1 MHKLLNRQISKVFGR
16 EGEVPPAL
24 VPFLEVVDAA
34 YRQADH
40 DRVLLERS
48 LDLTSTELL
57 EANRELRAYASDLER
72 RVAERT
78 AQLETTNVS
87 LELEIEERTAA
98 ERTISESEE
107 RYRSLFE
114 SSKDAI
120 YISTP
125 EGRLVD
131 INPAGVE
138 LFGYD
143 SAEEL
148 LMVDVGR
155 DLYRHQGD
163 REKFLDTVDR
173 EGFVRD
179 GELQIVRKD
188 GEIVNVL
195 DTTTV
200 VRDGAGEVIA
210 YRGILR
216 DVTTQR
222 KLEREIRQV
231 QKMDA
236 VGRLAG
242 GVAHDFNNLLTA
254 VFAYAEQ
261 LHLSLDEGDHRRSYV
276 DSIADAAKRGSALT
290 SRLLAFGRRQVLRP
304 VPLDLNAVV
313 GEMFALLRQVIPE
326 DVELAT
332 DLDPEVGLVRVD
344 QTQFEQVVLNLAMN
358 AGDAMPSGGRLTLSS
373 SGCHVGDTWLEDA
386 PVLEPG
392 DYTRLRVED
401 TGTGISDAVLEHIF
415 EPFFTT
421 KSAERGSGLGLA
433 TVYSAVHENGGLVEV
448 NSELGAGSVFDVYL
462 PVYGGTLEE
471 TAQIERP
478 DIVTKG
484 HENLLLVEDD
494 PSVRTVLR
502 DYLEDQGYSV
512 LTADDGE
519 EGLEV
524 ARRSAGSVDL
534 VLSDVVMPK
543 MNGVELA
550 RALQSETPDIKVLL
564 ISGHTRDRKRV
575 VEESLRFSSGSFL
588 QKPFTP
594 QTLVT
599 KIRELLDE

>member
-1 MHKLLNRQISKVFGR
+1 MHKLLSRQLGKVFGR
-16 EGEVPPAL
+16 EGEIPEAL
-24 VPFLEVVDAA
+24 VPFLEEVDAA

-40 DRVLLERS
+40 DRILLERS

-57 EANRELRAYASDLER
+57 EANRELRTYASDLER

-78 AQLETTNVS
+78 AQLQTTNIS
-87 LELEIEERTAA
+87 LELEVEERAAA
-98 ERTISESEE
+98 ERIISESEE

-125 EGRLVD
+125 GGRLVD

-143 SAEEL
+143 SAEEV

-155 DLYRHQGD
+155 DLYRHQDD
-163 REKFLDTVDR
+163 RERFLRRVDS

-179 GELQIVRKD
+179 GELEIVRKD
-188 GEIVNVL
+188 GETITVL

-200 VRDGAGEVIA
+200 VRDEAGEVIA

-222 KLEREIRQV
+222 RLEWELRQV

-254 VFAYAEQ
+254 IFAYAEQ
-261 LHLSLDEGDHRRSYV
+261 LGLSLESGDHRRSYV
-276 DSIADAAKRGSALT
+276 DAIADAAERGSALT
-290 SRLLAFGRRQVLRP
+290 SRLLAFGRRQVTRP

-313 GEMFALLRQVIPE
+313 GEMRGLLRHVLPE
-326 DVELAT
+326 DVELVT
-332 DLDPEVGLVRVD
+332 DLNPDVGFVRVD

-358 AGDAMPSGGRLTLSS
+358 AGDAMPDGGCLTLRSS
-373 SGCHVGDTWLEDA
+373 RCRVGEDLLESA
-386 PVLEPG
+386 PTLGAGE
-392 DYTRLRVED
+392 YTRLTVKD
-401 TGTGISDAVLEHIF
+401 TGTGIPDSVREHIF

-421 KSAERGSGLGLA
+421 KSAERGTGLGLA
-433 TVYSAVHENGGLVEV
+433 TVYSAIHEFGGTVEV
-448 NSELGAGSVFDVYL
+448 ASELGAGSTFDVYL
-462 PVYGGTLEE
+462 PVFSGTLEQ
-471 TAQIERP
+471 AAP
-478 DIVTKG
+478 DTPPEVVAEG
-484 HENLLLVEDD
+484 HERLLLVEDD
-494 PSVRTVLR
+494 PSVRGVLKE
-502 DYLEDQGYSV
+502 YLEDQGYSV
-512 LTADDGE
+512 LTATNGE
-519 EGLEV
+519 EGLET
-524 ARRSAGSVDL
+524 ARRSGVSVDL

-550 RALQSETPDIKVLL
+550 RALRSETPEVKVLL
-564 ISGHTRDRKRV
+564 ISGHTRDRRPIV
-575 VEESLRFSSGSFL
+575 DESLRCSFCSFL

-599 KIRELLDE
+599 RIRELLDE

>member
-1 MHKLLNRQISKVFGR
+1 MHKLLSRQLRKFFGR
-16 EGEVPPAL
+16 EGEIPPAL
-24 VPFLEVVDAA
+24 VAFLEVVDAA

-40 DRVLLERS
+40 DRILLERS

-57 EANRELRAYASDLER
+57 EANRELRAYASDLEL

-78 AQLETTNVS
+78 AQLQNTNVS
-87 LELEIEERTAA
+87 LEYEIEERAAA
-98 ERTISESEE
+98 ERVIGESEE
-107 RYRSLFE
+107 RYRSLFA

-125 EGRLVD
+125 DGRLVD

-155 DLYRHQGD
+155 DLYRHRED
-163 REKFLDTVDR
+163 RQRFLKTVDR

-179 GELQIVRKD
+179 GELEIVRKD
-188 GEIVNVL
+188 GEVINVL

-200 VRDGAGEVIA
+200 VRDEAGEVIA

-222 KLEREIRQV
+222 RLERELRQV

-254 VFAYAEQ
+254 IFAYAEQ
-261 LHLSLDEGDHRRSYV
+261 LRRSLHEEDHRRAYV
-276 DSIADAAKRGSALT
+276 DSIADAAERGSALT
-290 SRLLAFGRRQVLRP
+290 SRLLAVGRRQVLRP
-304 VPLDLNAVV
+304 VPLEINAVI
-313 GEMFALLRQVIPE
+313 GEMRGLLRQVIPE
-326 DVELAT
+326 DVELLT
-332 DLDPEVGLVRVD
+332 DLDPDVGLVRID

-358 AGDAMPSGGRLTLSS
+358 AGDAMPDGGRLTMRSS
-373 SGCHVGDTWLEDA
+373 RCRVGGTWLEDA
-386 PVLEPG
+386 PALEPG
-392 DYTRLRVED
+392 DYVRLTVED
-401 TGTGISDAVLEHIF
+401 TGTGISDSVREHIF

-421 KSAERGSGLGLA
+421 KSAEHGTGLGLA
-433 TVYSAVHENGGLVEV
+433 TVYSAVRECGGLVEV
-448 NSELGAGSVFDVYL
+448 SSELGEGSAFDVYL
-462 PVYGGTLEE
+462 PVYPGTLEQAAPE
-471 TAQIERP
+471 SRP
-478 DIVTKG
+478 DVKIVG
-484 HENLLLVEDD
+484 SENLLLVEDD
-494 PSVRTVLR
+494 PSVRVVLKE
-502 DYLEDQGYSV
+502 YLEDHGYSV
-512 LTADDGE
+512 LTAVDGE
-519 EGLEV
+519 SGLEV
-524 ARRSAGSVDL
+524 ARSSGASVDL
-534 VLSDVVMPK
+534 VLTDVVMPK
-543 MNGVELA
+543 MNGIELA
-550 RALQSETPDIKVLL
+550 RVLRSETPEIKVLL

-575 VEESLRFSSGSFL
+575 VEESLSSSSFSFL

-594 QTLVT
+594 QTLAT

>member
-1 MHKLLNRQISKVFGR
+1 MHKLLSRQLEKFFGR
-16 EGEVPPAL
+16 EGEIPPAL
-24 VPFLEVVDAA
+24 VAFLEVVDAA

-40 DRVLLERS
+40 DRILLERS

-57 EANRELRAYASDLER
+57 EANRELRAYASDLEL

-78 AQLETTNVS
+78 AQLQNTNVS
-87 LELEIEERTAA
+87 LEYEIEERAAA
-98 ERTISESEE
+98 ERVIGESEE
-107 RYRSLFE
+107 RYRSLFA

-125 EGRLVD
+125 DGRLVD

-155 DLYRHQGD
+155 DLYRHRED
-163 REKFLDTVDR
+163 RQRFLKTVDR

-179 GELQIVRKD
+179 GELEIVRKD
-188 GEIVNVL
+188 GEVINVL

-200 VRDGAGEVIA
+200 VRDEAGEVIA

-222 KLEREIRQV
+222 RLERELRQV

-254 VFAYAEQ
+254 IFAYAEQ
-261 LHLSLDEGDHRRSYV
+261 LRRSLHEEDHRRAYV
-276 DSIADAAKRGSALT
+276 DSIADAAERGSALT
-290 SRLLAFGRRQVLRP
+290 SRLLAVGRRQVLRP
-304 VPLDLNAVV
+304 VPLEINAVI
-313 GEMFALLRQVIPE
+313 GEMRGLLRQVIPE
-326 DVELAT
+326 DVELLT
-332 DLDPEVGLVRVD
+332 DLDPDVGLVRID

-358 AGDAMPSGGRLTLSS
+358 AGDAMPDGGRLTMRSS
-373 SGCHVGDTWLEDA
+373 RCRVGGTWLEDA
-386 PVLEPG
+386 PALEPG
-392 DYTRLRVED
+392 DYVRLTVED
-401 TGTGISDAVLEHIF
+401 TGTGISDSVREHIF

-421 KSAERGSGLGLA
+421 KSAEHGTGLGLA
-433 TVYSAVHENGGLVEV
+433 TVYSAVRECGGLVEV
-448 NSELGAGSVFDVYL
+448 SSELGEGSAFDVYL
-462 PVYGGTLEE
+462 PVYRGTLEQAAPE
-471 TAQIERP
+471 SRP
-478 DIVTKG
+478 DVKIAG
-484 HENLLLVEDD
+484 SENLLLVEDD
-494 PSVRTVLR
+494 PSVRVVLKE
-502 DYLEDQGYSV
+502 YLEDHGYSV
-512 LTADDGE
+512 LTAVDGE
-519 EGLEV
+519 SGLEV
-524 ARRSAGSVDL
+524 ARSSGASVDL
-534 VLSDVVMPK
+534 VLTDVVMPK
-543 MNGVELA
+543 MNGIELA
-550 RALQSETPDIKVLL
+550 RVLRSETPEIKVLL

-575 VEESLRFSSGSFL
+575 VEESLSSSSFSFL

-594 QTLVT
+594 QTLAT

>member
-1 MHKLLNRQISKVFGR
+1 MHKLLSRQLCKFFGR
-16 EGEVPPAL
+16 EGEVPTAL

-40 DRVLLERS
+40 DRILLERS

-57 EANRELRAYASDLER
+57 EANRELRVYASDLEL

-78 AQLETTNVS
+78 AQLQTTNVS
-87 LELEIEERTAA
+87 LELEIEERVTA

-148 LMVDVGR
+148 LMVDVGK
-155 DLYRHQGD
+155 DLYRHQED
-163 REKFLDTVDR
+163 RENFLNTVDS

-179 GELQIVRKD
+179 GELAIVRKD
-188 GEIVNVL
+188 GEIINIL

-200 VRDGAGEVIA
+200 VRDEAGEVIA

-216 DVTTQR
+216 DVTMQR
-222 KLEREIRQV
+222 RLELELRQV
-231 QKMDA
+231 QKMEA

-254 VFAYAEQ
+254 IFAYAAQ
-261 LHLSLDEGDHRRSYV
+261 LRRGLDEKDHRRSYV
-276 DSIADAAKRGSALT
+276 DSIADAAERGSVLT
-290 SRLLAFGRRQVLRP
+290 TRLLAFGRRQVLRP
-304 VPLDLNAVV
+304 VPLEINALIS
-313 GEMFALLRQVIPE
+313 EMRGLLRQVIPE
-326 DVELAT
+326 DVELVT

-344 QTQFEQVVLNLAMN
+344 QAQLEQVVLNLAMN
-358 AGDAMPSGGRLTLSS
+358 AGDAMPDGGRLTMRS
-373 SGCHVGDTWLEDA
+373 SGCHVGDSLLEDA
-386 PVLEPG
+386 PALEPG
-392 DYTRLRVED
+392 DYVRLMVED
-401 TGTGISDAVLEHIF
+401 TGTGISDSVREHIF

-421 KSAERGSGLGLA
+421 KSAEHGTGLGLA
-433 TVYSAVHENGGLVEV
+433 TVYSAVRECGGLVEV
-448 NSELGAGSVFDVYL
+448 NSELGVGSTFEVYL
-462 PVYGGTLEE
+462 PIYRGPLEQAAPE
-471 TAQIERP
+471 SRTAVN
-478 DIVTKG
+478 IVG
-484 HENLLLVEDD
+484 DENLLLVEDD
-494 PSVRTVLR
+494 PSVRVVLKE
-502 DYLEDQGYSV
+502 YLEDQGYSV

-519 EGLEV
+519 DGLEV
-524 ARRSAGSVDL
+524 ARRSGSSVDL
-534 VLSDVVMPK
+534 VLSDVVMPR
-543 MNGVELA
+543 MNGIELA
-550 RALQSETPDIKVLL
+550 RALRRETPEIKVLL
-564 ISGHTRDRKRV
+564 ISGHTKDRKRV
-575 VEESLRFSSGSFL
+575 VEESLSCASCSFL